1 MSEQKKVELN
11 PSIAIIIAGI
21 LIAGAIIFTNSRAP
35 VAAGQAAAA
44 ATGTLDSA
52 NIRPPSKNDHIV
64 GSPNADIVLIEYS
77 DFQCP
82 YCTMIYPT
90 LKKIVSES
98 NGKIAWVY
106 RHLPL
111 TSIHPQAEPSANA
124 SECVAAQLGNDGFW
138 KFAEAV
144 INNQSQMNPTY
155 YASLAQ
161 QLGANID
168 TYNRC
173 MQDST
178 YQQVIDADATEAQ
191 GAGGTGTPFVVAINT
206 KNGKAAPIS
215 GALPYAQIMTV
226 IKSIE

>member
-1 MSEQKKVELN
+1 MSEEKKRELN
-11 PSIAIIIAGI
+11 PSIAILVAGV

-35 VAAGQAAAA
+35 AAAAGQQGAAV
-44 ATGTLDSA
+44 GTIDSA
-52 NIRPPSKNDHIV
+52 TIRPPTQGDHII
-64 GSPNADIVLIEYS
+64 GSLNADIVLVEYS

-90 LKKIVSES
+90 LQKIVSES

-111 TSIHPQAEPSANA
+111 TSIHPQAEPAANA

-138 KFAEAV
+138 KFADAV
-144 INNQSQMNPTY
+144 VNNQSQMSPTY

-161 QLGANID
+161 QLGANLA
-168 TYNRC
+168 TYTQC
-173 MQDST
+173 VQT
-178 YQQVIDADATEAQ
+178 KAYQAVIDADSAEAQ

-215 GALPYAQIMTV
+215 GAVPYAQIMTV
-226 IKSIE
+226 IKSLE